1 MKSHIKKL
9 LRESID
15 NFGYRAGDLNV
26 KAEPKSNM
34 SHSNRHTGHF
44 GTGFYFFGDRDTAK
58 EYAKITGDRGISVI
72 DLSGYNLVKGT
83 KELHDML
90 KGVNDSY
97 FSNDFKDLSYYIS
110 RVLNKYGKLTP
121 HKVEFAHVR
130 NSSDYNKLSDDEIN
144 KYNDEM
150 DYNLRID
157 SDNEQILDNIIDL
170 MRKDENNSPST
181 VLMKHIGFDGVDS
194 RFTELDNARYG
205 SIIYDIKK

>member
-157 SDNEQILDNIIDL
+157 SDNEQMLDNIIDL
-170 MRKDENNSPST
+170 MRMDENNSPST
-181 VLMKHIGFDGVDS
+181 VLMKHIGYDGVRS
-194 RFTELDNARYG
+194 RFTQLDNARYG